1 MMNYSYTDIILSD
14 EGSYADE
21 DEDDDIMTLLSTDE
35 SDRSLGQDN
44 AQIR

>member
-21 DEDDDIMTLLSTDE
+21 DEDDDIMTLLIMM
-35 SDRSLGQDN
+35 N
-44 AQIR
+44 PIVH